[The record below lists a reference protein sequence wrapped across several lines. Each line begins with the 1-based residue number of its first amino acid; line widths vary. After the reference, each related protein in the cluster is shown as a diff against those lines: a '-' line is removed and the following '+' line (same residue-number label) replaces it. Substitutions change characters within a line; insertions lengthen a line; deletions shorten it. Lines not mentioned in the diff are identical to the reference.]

1 MPVTST
7 PGFPPPLHDPAF
19 YAGDPFPAFRRLR
32 AESPVHWHDAP
43 GFWAVS
49 RHDDV
54 QTVSRDPATFCSSRG
69 VLIADIGR
77 QMMPRESVIF
87 LDPPDH
93 TKYRRLVQPAF
104 SPGRLRALE
113 VRIRDIARTLVAE
126 LLERS
131 ATGAPID
138 FVDEFAVHLPLL
150 VIGDMLGIPG
160 EDRARFRRWS
170 DLVIDAATEQ
180 TPENMQGS
188 AELLGYFSSIVA
200 ERRDRP
206 GDDVISTLVHSRI
219 DGETLEEWDLLMFCL
234 TLLVAGNE
242 TTRSLLS
249 HGMLALA
256 THADQRTALA
266 RDPGQLPRAGEEML
280 RWGSPIGSFMRTATR
295 DTTLR
300 GQRIR
305 DGDRVLLLYAAAN
318 RDEAV
323 FGPDAEEF
331 RAARDASGHVAFG
344 HGEHFCLG
352 AALARMEGRI
362 AFEELLPRLAS
373 VELAGPVERLRSV
386 SIRGIVHLPLA
397 LERAA

>member
-1 MPVTST
+1 
-7 PGFPPPLHDPAF
+7 
-19 YAGDPFPAFRRLR
+19 
-32 AESPVHWHDAP
+32 
-43 GFWAVS
+43 
-49 RHDDV
+49 
-54 QTVSRDPATFCSSRG
+54 
-69 VLIADIGR
+69 
-77 QMMPRESVIF
+77 
-87 LDPPDH
+87 
-93 TKYRRLVQPAF
+93 
-104 SPGRLRALE
+104 
-113 VRIRDIARTLVAE
+113 
-126 LLERS
+126 
-131 ATGAPID
+131 
-138 FVDEFAVHLPLL
+138 
-150 VIGDMLGIPG
+150 
-160 EDRARFRRWS
+160 
-170 DLVIDAATEQ
+170 
-180 TPENMQGS
+180 
-188 AELLGYFSSIVA
+188 VA

-305 DGDRVLLLYAAAN
+305 DGYRVLLLYAAAN